1 MQSIS
6 LKKVLIVN
14 TLFFFFFVLFFI
26 LFPKFDIFFSKLF
39 FFEEKFISDKY
50 VFIRSLRS
58 FLKDSMIV
66 ISIVSFLLI
75 MVNFF
80 FKKKKKPILK
90 PRTRLILIGFI
101 VGPVIGCGLIANFY
115 FKDNWGRARPINIQ
129 EFGGEKIYT
138 QPFIMSDQCERN
150 CSWISGEASAAFSFI
165 AGTIILKNPIFL
177 ILNIIFGIIVSFCRI
192 AMGGHFL
199 SDNIFAMIFMIY
211 LAILY
216 KYLVFL
222 NLKKCLKF

>member
-6 LKKVLIVN
+6 LKKVFVVN

-50 VFIRSLRS
+50 IFIRSLRS
-58 FLKDSMIV
+58 FLKDLMIV
-66 ISIVSFLLI
+66 ISIVSLLLI
-75 MVNFF
+75 IVNIF
-80 FKKKKKPILK
+80 FKMKKKTFLK
-90 PRTRLILIGFI
+90 PRTKLILIGFL

-165 AGTIILKNPIFL
+165 TGTIILKSPIFFL
-177 ILNIIFGIIVSFCRI
+177 LNIIFGIIVSFCRI

-222 NLKKCLKF
+222 NLKRNV

>member
-6 LKKVLIVN
+6 LKKVFIVN

-138 QPFIMSDQCERN
+138 QPFIISDQCERN

-165 AGTIILKNPIFL
+165 AGTIIIKSPIFFL
-177 ILNIIFGIIVSFCRI
+177 LNIIFGIIVSFCRI

-222 NLKKCLKF
+222 NLKRNV

>member
-90 PRTRLILIGFI
+90 PRTNLILIGFI

-138 QPFIMSDQCERN
+138 QPFIISDQCERN

-165 AGTIILKNPIFL
+165 TGTIILKSPIFFL
-177 ILNIIFGIIVSFCRI
+177 LNIIFGIIVSFCRI

-216 KYLVFL
+216 KYLVFS
-222 NLKKCLKF
+222 NLKRNV

>member
-6 LKKVLIVN
+6 LKKVFVVN

-50 VFIRSLRS
+50 IFIRSLRS
-58 FLKDSMIV
+58 FLKDLMIV
-66 ISIVSFLLI
+66 ISIASLLLI
-75 MVNFF
+75 IVNIF
-80 FKKKKKPILK
+80 FKIKKKTFLK
-90 PRTRLILIGFI
+90 PRTKLILIGFI

-138 QPFIMSDQCERN
+138 QPFVISDQCERN

-165 AGTIILKNPIFL
+165 TGTIILKSPIFF

-222 NLKKCLKF
+222 NLKRNV

>member
-129 EFGGEKIYT
+129 EFGGEKTYT
-138 QPFIMSDQCERN
+138 QPFIISDQCERN

-165 AGTIILKNPIFL
+165 AGTIIIKSPIFFL
-177 ILNIIFGIIVSFCRI
+177 LNIIFGIIVSFCRI

-211 LAILY
+211 LAIIY

-222 NLKKCLKF
+222 NLKKNV

>member
-6 LKKVLIVN
+6 LKKVFIVN

-50 VFIRSLRS
+50 IFIRSLRS
-58 FLKDSMIV
+58 FLKDLMIV
-66 ISIVSFLLI
+66 ISIVSLLLI
-75 MVNFF
+75 IVNIF
-80 FKKKKKPILK
+80 FKMKKKTFLK
-90 PRTRLILIGFI
+90 PRTKLILIGFI

-138 QPFIMSDQCERN
+138 QPFIISDQCERN

-165 AGTIILKNPIFL
+165 AGTIIIKSPIFFL
-177 ILNIIFGIIVSFCRI
+177 LNIIFGIIVSFCRI

-211 LAILY
+211 LAIIY

-222 NLKKCLKF
+222 NLKKNV

>member
-1 MQSIS
+1 MKSIS

-129 EFGGEKIYT
+129 EFGGEKTYT
-138 QPFIMSDQCERN
+138 QPFIISDQCERN

-165 AGTIILKNPIFL
+165 AGTIIIKNPIFFL
-177 ILNIIFGIIVSFCRI
+177 LNIIFGIIVSFCRI

-211 LAILY
+211 LAIIY

-222 NLKKCLKF
+222 NLKKNV

>member
-6 LKKVLIVN
+6 LKKVFIVN

-50 VFIRSLRS
+50 IFIRSLRS
-58 FLKDSMIV
+58 FLKDLMIV
-66 ISIVSFLLI
+66 ISIVSLLLI
-75 MVNFF
+75 IVNIF
-80 FKKKKKPILK
+80 FKMKKKTFLK
-90 PRTRLILIGFI
+90 PRTKLILIGFL

-138 QPFIMSDQCERN
+138 QPFIISDQCERN

-165 AGTIILKNPIFL
+165 TGTIILKSPIFFL
-177 ILNIIFGIIVSFCRI
+177 LNIIFGIIVSFCRI

-211 LAILY
+211 LAIIY

-222 NLKKCLKF
+222 NLKKNV

>member
-58 FLKDSMIV
+58 FLKDSMIA

-90 PRTRLILIGFI
+90 PRTNLILIGFI

-138 QPFIMSDQCERN
+138 QPFIISDQCERN

-165 AGTIILKNPIFL
+165 AGTIIIKSPIFFL
-177 ILNIIFGIIVSFCRI
+177 LNIIFGIIVSFCRI

-211 LAILY
+211 LAIIY

-222 NLKKCLKF
+222 NLKKNV

>member
-138 QPFIMSDQCERN
+138 QPFIISDQCERN

>member
-14 TLFFFFFVLFFI
+14 TIFFFFFVVFFI

-39 FFEEKFISDKY
+39 FFEEKFISEKY
-50 VFIRSLRS
+50 VFIKSLRS
-58 FLKDSMIV
+58 FLKDLMIV

-80 FKKKKKPILK
+80 FKKKKKSILK
-90 PRTRLILIGFI
+90 PRTSLILIGFI

-115 FKDNWGRARPINIQ
+115 FKDNWGRARPVNIQ

-138 QPFIMSDQCERN
+138 QPFIISDQCERN

-165 AGTIILKNPIFL
+165 AGTIIIKSPIFFL
-177 ILNIIFGIIVSFCRI
+177 LNIIFGIIVSFCRI

-222 NLKKCLKF
+222 NLKRNV

>member
-6 LKKVLIVN
+6 LKKVFIIN
-14 TLFFFFFVLFFI
+14 TLFFFFFVLFFTF
-26 LFPKFDIFFSKLF
+26 FPKFDIFFSNFF
-39 FFEEKFISDKY
+39 FFEGKFISDKY

-58 FLKDSMIV
+58 FLKDLMIV
-66 ISIVSFLLI
+66 ISIASLLII

-80 FKKKKKPILK
+80 FKNKKKTIIKF
-90 PRTRLILIGFI
+90 RTKLILIGFI

-129 EFGGEKIYT
+129 EFGGEKTYT
-138 QPFIMSDQCERN
+138 QPFIISDQCERN

-165 AGTIILKNPIFL
+165 TGTIILKNPIFFM
-177 ILNIIFGIIVSFCRI
+177 LNIIFGIIVSFCRI

-222 NLKKCLKF
+222 YLKRNV

>member
-50 VFIRSLRS
+50 IFIRSLRS
-58 FLKDSMIV
+58 FLKDLMIV
-66 ISIVSFLLI
+66 ISIVSLLLI
-75 MVNFF
+75 IVNIF
-80 FKKKKKPILK
+80 FKMKKKTFLK
-90 PRTRLILIGFI
+90 PRTKLILIGFI

-138 QPFIMSDQCERN
+138 QPFIISDQCERN

-165 AGTIILKNPIFL
+165 TGTIILKSPIFFL
-177 ILNIIFGIIVSFCRI
+177 LNIIFGIIVSFCRI

-211 LAILY
+211 LAIIY

-222 NLKKCLKF
+222 NLKKNV

>member
-39 FFEEKFISDKY
+39 FFEEKFISEKY

-66 ISIVSFLLI
+66 FSIVSFLLI

-138 QPFIMSDQCERN
+138 QPFIISDQCERN

-165 AGTIILKNPIFL
+165 TGTIILKSPIFL

-199 SDNIFAMIFMIY
+199 SDNIFAMNFMIY

-216 KYLVFL
+216 KYFVFL
-222 NLKKCLKF
+222 NLKKCIKF

>member
-1 MQSIS
+1 MQSTS

-138 QPFIMSDQCERN
+138 QPFIISDQCERN

-165 AGTIILKNPIFL
+165 AGTIIIKSPIFFL
-177 ILNIIFGIIVSFCRI
+177 LNIIFGIIVSFCRI

-211 LAILY
+211 LAIIY

-222 NLKKCLKF
+222 NLKKNV

>member
-1 MQSIS
+1 MKSIS

-138 QPFIMSDQCERN
+138 QPFIISDQCERN

-165 AGTIILKNPIFL
+165 AGTIIIKNPIFFL
-177 ILNIIFGIIVSFCRI
+177 LNIIFGIIVSFCRI

-211 LAILY
+211 LAIIY

-222 NLKKCLKF
+222 NLKKNV

>member
-6 LKKVLIVN
+6 LKKVFIIN
-14 TLFFFFFVLFFI
+14 TLFFLFFVLFFI

-138 QPFIMSDQCERN
+138 QPFIISDQCERN

-165 AGTIILKNPIFL
+165 AGTIIIKSPIFFL
-177 ILNIIFGIIVSFCRI
+177 LNIIFGIIVSFCRI

>member
-6 LKKVLIVN
+6 LKKVFIVN

-50 VFIRSLRS
+50 IFIRSLRS
-58 FLKDSMIV
+58 FLKDLMIV
-66 ISIVSFLLI
+66 ISIVSLLLI
-75 MVNFF
+75 IVNIF
-80 FKKKKKPILK
+80 FKMKKKTFLK
-90 PRTRLILIGFI
+90 PRTKLILIGFL

-138 QPFIMSDQCERN
+138 QPFIISDQCERN

-165 AGTIILKNPIFL
+165 TGTIILKSPIFFL
-177 ILNIIFGIIVSFCRI
+177 LNIIFGIIVSFCRI

-222 NLKKCLKF
+222 NLKRNV

>member
-26 LFPKFDIFFSKLF
+26 LFPKFDILFSKLF

-138 QPFIMSDQCERN
+138 QPFIISDQCERN

-165 AGTIILKNPIFL
+165 AGTIIIKSPIFFL
-177 ILNIIFGIIVSFCRI
+177 LNIIFGIIVSFCRI

-211 LAILY
+211 LAIIY

-222 NLKKCLKF
+222 NLKKNV

>member
-6 LKKVLIVN
+6 LKKVFIVN

-50 VFIRSLRS
+50 IFIRSLRS
-58 FLKDSMIV
+58 FLKDLMIV
-66 ISIVSFLLI
+66 ISIVSLLLI
-75 MVNFF
+75 IVNIF
-80 FKKKKKPILK
+80 FKMKKKTFLK
-90 PRTRLILIGFI
+90 PRTKLILIGFI

-138 QPFIMSDQCERN
+138 QPFIISDQCERN

-165 AGTIILKNPIFL
+165 TGTIILKSPIFFL
-177 ILNIIFGIIVSFCRI
+177 LNIIFGIIVSFCRI

-222 NLKKCLKF
+222 NLKRNV